1 MTDFQQNLITMAVIA
16 VLAVLQGHLSRK
28 ENNRIGMILPL
39 VFVFVAVTSIVW
51 TMKEYDSSVAAS
63 VASSALS
70 IAAGLFGIYWVIRR
84 RMPASAAQPVEKKA
98 KTGRKKK
105 K

>member
-63 VASSALS
+63 VASSTLS

-105 K
+105 